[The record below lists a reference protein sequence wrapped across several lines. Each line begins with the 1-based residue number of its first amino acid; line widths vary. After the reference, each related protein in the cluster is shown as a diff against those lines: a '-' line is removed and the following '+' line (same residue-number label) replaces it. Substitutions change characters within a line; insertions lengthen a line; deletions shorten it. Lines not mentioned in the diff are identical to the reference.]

1 MRTVIT
7 LLAHTC
13 APARKDIY
21 WQDYFPQVSS
31 PSDKALLPHVI
42 LDDGTEGSGAVFDG
56 TCTEMNECL
65 DTANPV
71 CAVNQIC
78 QNTIG
83 SYTCYCKPQFV
94 DDGAGNCVNRDEC
107 QEGVCP
113 ISGVSGL
120 VLKLGLYG
128 TQ

>member
-1 MRTVIT
+1 MCMQGWISPDRTTSSRCVALKT
-7 LLAHTC
+7 EHRVAH
-13 APARKDIY
+13 
-21 WQDYFPQVSS
+21 VS
-31 PSDKALLPHVI
+31 

-56 TCTEMNECL
+56 TCTEIDECL
-65 DTANPV
+65 DTVTPV
-71 CAVNQIC
+71 CAVNQVC

-113 ISGVSGL
+113 ISGVSGM
-120 VLKLGLYG
+120 
-128 TQ
+128 